1 MARMGYSPKAV
12 FQLLDLRFVQEFFER
27 HLPKL
32 AGEVDWTKDEFS
44 RQTAIERYNNLPND
58 DMDKH
63 RVGGDLEDIFHV
75 FTAPSVYNDAVRQ
88 VGSALHGEVPEEVRG
103 LTVENLVMW
112 VYLNHDEAWRRLVH
126 LTRATTLPM
135 NQWHTYRLTPAQG
148 KVIQAGFKL
157 EALEAFKSDVSVL
170 LKGRREGLAESVDV
184 EISEV
189 KGCEQLVCYISNNL
203 RSQAQMEQG
212 KKVDKT
218 VNLPQEAYFRY
229 SPEYGTLAIYYRGAR
244 KKEREQLC
252 EIFARRLKDAQ
263 RGDEIDESAQY
274 RLNQLAQKRQLE
286 LPPGSDVMEA
296 LVIEVKFRLP
306 NRHTICYDTSENPE
320 NALVALSE
328 KVQPSLCN
336 LTVSDIVHVKIRVR
350 LSNRYGKRSQ
360 QTLAVTEKGCD
371 LGEKDASVQGPLRQC
386 LATWGIVA
394 C

>member
-44 RQTAIERYNNLPND
+44 RQTAIECYNNLPND

-135 NQWHTYRLTPAQG
+135 SQWHTYRLTPAQG

-229 SPEYGTLAIYYRGAR
+229 SPEFQTLAIHYQGTRKTER
-244 KKEREQLC
+244 KKLG
-252 EIFARRLKDAQ
+252 EIFARRLKDAKC
-263 RGDEIDESAQY
+263 GDEIDESAQY
-274 RLNQLAQKRQLE
+274 RLNQLAQARQLTVPTHPDVRE
-286 LPPGSDVMEA
+286 ARVAEIGYHLPDGNILIFGTP
-296 LVIEVKFRLP
+296 
-306 NRHTICYDTSENPE
+306 ENPDD
-320 NALVALSE
+320 ARMALSE
-328 KVQPSLCN
+328 IINSSNCN
-336 LTVSDIVHVKIRVR
+336 LAVSEVFQVKIRVQ
-350 LSNRYGKRSQ
+350 LSDRFGRRSQ
-360 QTLAVTEKGCD
+360 QTLEIKKTGCD
-371 LGEKDASVQGPLRQC
+371 LEKKDASVQEPLRQC
-386 LATWGIVA
+386 LELWGIV
-394 C
+394 

>member
-44 RQTAIERYNNLPND
+44 RQTAIECYNNLPND

-218 VNLPQEAYFRY
+218 VNLPQEAYFLY
-229 SPEYGTLAIYYRGAR
+229 SPEFQTLAIHYQGTRKTER
-244 KKEREQLC
+244 KKLG
-252 EIFARRLKDAQ
+252 EIFARRLKDAKC
-263 RGDEIDESAQY
+263 GDEIDESAQY
-274 RLNQLAQKRQLE
+274 RLNQLAQARQLTVPTHPDVRE
-286 LPPGSDVMEA
+286 ARVAEIGYHLPDGNILIFGTP
-296 LVIEVKFRLP
+296 
-306 NRHTICYDTSENPE
+306 ENPDD
-320 NALVALSE
+320 ARIALSE
-328 KVQPSLCN
+328 IINSSNCN
-336 LTVSDIVHVKIRVR
+336 LAVSEVFQVKIRVQ
-350 LSNRYGKRSQ
+350 LSDRFGRRSQ
-360 QTLAVTEKGCD
+360 QTLEIKKTGCD
-371 LGEKDASVQGPLRQC
+371 LEKKDASVQEPLRQC
-386 LATWGIVA
+386 LELWGIV
-394 C
+394 

>member
-44 RQTAIERYNNLPND
+44 RQTAIECYNNLPND

-135 NQWHTYRLTPAQG
+135 SQWHTYRLTPAQG

-229 SPEYGTLAIYYRGAR
+229 SPEFQTLAIHYQGTRKTER
-244 KKEREQLC
+244 KKLG
-252 EIFARRLKDAQ
+252 EIFARRLKDAKC
-263 RGDEIDESAQY
+263 GDEIDESAQY
-274 RLNQLAQKRQLE
+274 RLNQLAQARQLTVPTHPDVRE
-286 LPPGSDVMEA
+286 ARVAEIGYHLPDGNI
-296 LVIEVKFRLP
+296 LVFGTP
-306 NRHTICYDTSENPE
+306 ENPDD
-320 NALVALSE
+320 ARMALSE
-328 KVQPSLCN
+328 IIDSSNCN
-336 LTVSDIVHVKIRVR
+336 LAVSEVFQVKIRVQ
-350 LSNRYGKRSQ
+350 LSDRFGRRSQ
-360 QTLAVTEKGCD
+360 QTLEIKKTGCD
-371 LGEKDASVQGPLRQC
+371 LEKKDASVQEPLRQC
-386 LATWGIVA
+386 LELWGIV
-394 C
+394 

>member
-44 RQTAIERYNNLPND
+44 RQTAIECYNNLPND

-229 SPEYGTLAIYYRGAR
+229 SPEFQTLAIHYQGTRKTER
-244 KKEREQLC
+244 KKLG
-252 EIFARRLKDAQ
+252 EIFARRLKDAKC
-263 RGDEIDESAQY
+263 GDEIDESAQY
-274 RLNQLAQKRQLE
+274 RLNQLAQARQLTVPTHPDVRE
-286 LPPGSDVMEA
+286 ARVAEIGYHLPDGNI
-296 LVIEVKFRLP
+296 LVFGTP
-306 NRHTICYDTSENPE
+306 ENPDD
-320 NALVALSE
+320 ARMALSE
-328 KVQPSLCN
+328 IIDSSNCN
-336 LTVSDIVHVKIRVR
+336 LAVSEVFQVKIRVQ
-350 LSNRYGKRSQ
+350 LSDRFGRRSQ
-360 QTLAVTEKGCD
+360 QTLEIKKTGCD
-371 LGEKDASVQGPLRQC
+371 LEKKDASVQEPLRQC
-386 LATWGIVA
+386 LELWGIV
-394 C
+394 

>member
-44 RQTAIERYNNLPND
+44 RQTAIECYNNLPND

-135 NQWHTYRLTPAQG
+135 SQWHTYRLTPAQG

-229 SPEYGTLAIYYRGAR
+229 SPEFQTLAIHYQGTRKTER
-244 KKEREQLC
+244 KKLG
-252 EIFARRLKDAQ
+252 EIFARRLKDAKC
-263 RGDEIDESAQY
+263 GDEIDESAQY
-274 RLNQLAQKRQLE
+274 RLNQLAQARQLTVPTHPDVRE
-286 LPPGSDVMEA
+286 ARVAEIGYHLPDGNILIFGTP
-296 LVIEVKFRLP
+296 
-306 NRHTICYDTSENPE
+306 ENPDD
-320 NALVALSE
+320 ARMALSE
-328 KVQPSLCN
+328 IINSSNCN
-336 LTVSDIVHVKIRVR
+336 LAVSEVFQVKIRVQ
-350 LSNRYGKRSQ
+350 LSDRFGRRSQ
-360 QTLAVTEKGCD
+360 QTLEIKKTGCD
-371 LGEKDASVQGPLRQC
+371 LEKKDAPVQEPLRQC
-386 LATWGIVA
+386 LELWGIV
-394 C
+394 

>member
-44 RQTAIERYNNLPND
+44 RQTAIECYNNLPND

-203 RSQAQMEQG
+203 RSQVQMEQG

-229 SPEYGTLAIYYRGAR
+229 SPEFQTLAIHYQGTRKTER
-244 KKEREQLC
+244 KKLG
-252 EIFARRLKDAQ
+252 EIFARRLKDAKC
-263 RGDEIDESAQY
+263 GDEIDESAQY
-274 RLNQLAQKRQLE
+274 RLNQLAQARQLTVPTHPDVRE
-286 LPPGSDVMEA
+286 ARVAEIGYHLPDGNILIFGTP
-296 LVIEVKFRLP
+296 
-306 NRHTICYDTSENPE
+306 ENPDD
-320 NALVALSE
+320 ARMALSE
-328 KVQPSLCN
+328 IINSSNCN
-336 LTVSDIVHVKIRVR
+336 LAVSEVFQVKIRVQ
-350 LSNRYGKRSQ
+350 LSDRFGRRSQ
-360 QTLAVTEKGCD
+360 QTLEIKKTGCD
-371 LGEKDASVQGPLRQC
+371 LEKKDASVQEPLRQC
-386 LATWGIVA
+386 LELWGIV
-394 C
+394 

>member
-32 AGEVDWTKDEFS
+32 AGVVDWTKDEFS
-44 RQTAIERYNNLPND
+44 RQTAIECYNNLPND

-135 NQWHTYRLTPAQG
+135 SQWHTYRLTPAQG

-189 KGCEQLVCYISNNL
+189 KGCEQLVCDISNNL

-229 SPEYGTLAIYYRGAR
+229 SPEFQTLAIHYQGTRKTER
-244 KKEREQLC
+244 KKLG
-252 EIFARRLKDAQ
+252 EIFARRLKDAKC
-263 RGDEIDESAQY
+263 GDEIDESAQY
-274 RLNQLAQKRQLE
+274 RLNQLAQARQLTVPTYPDVRE
-286 LPPGSDVMEA
+286 ARVAEIGYHLPDGNILIFGTP
-296 LVIEVKFRLP
+296 
-306 NRHTICYDTSENPE
+306 ENPDD
-320 NALVALSE
+320 ARMALSE
-328 KVQPSLCN
+328 IIDSSNCN
-336 LTVSDIVHVKIRVR
+336 LAVSEVFQVKIRVQ
-350 LSNRYGKRSQ
+350 LSDRFGRRSQ
-360 QTLAVTEKGCD
+360 QTLEIKKTGCD
-371 LGEKDASVQGPLRQC
+371 LEKKDASVQEPLRQC
-386 LATWGIVA
+386 LELWGIV
-394 C
+394 